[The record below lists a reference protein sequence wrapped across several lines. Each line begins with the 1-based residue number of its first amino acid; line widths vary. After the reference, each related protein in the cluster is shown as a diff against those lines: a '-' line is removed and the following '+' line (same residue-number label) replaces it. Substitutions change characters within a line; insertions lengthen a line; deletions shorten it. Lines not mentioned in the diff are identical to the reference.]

1 MIIKIDENKYTPEL
15 VFDNAGL
22 KVYKY
27 NKPFFVY
34 SRSDRIVDV
43 TATRCIKEDGERLYK
58 TPCAYLM
65 WLSQPLIYKIN
76 QIIDEQLSVDERTSS
91 HRYIDS
97 GWDELRI
104 SSNYETRITEAIKEI
119 TGYDINGIFR
129 GCFFNAR
136 VVNCKNERD
145 YYKNTKL
152 FLQRKDWV
160 ELTNATAKERRH
172 EEEVNKQILVDTLFG
187 ANIDELCKK
196 HKLTSDKG
204 HSTISFSWG
213 ANGAVDMIKKY
224 IEEYVAPEL
233 ESMGLEF
240 EFNPEFERRFRLS
253 YATVIKNIKL
263 KEK

>member
-1 MIIKIDENKYTPEL
+1 MKINLDEHKYTPEL

-65 WLSQPLIYKIN
+65 WLSPQLKDKIN
-76 QIIDEQLSVDERTSS
+76 QMINETLNTDERTFN
-91 HRYIDS
+91 HRYIET

-104 SSNYETRITEAIKEI
+104 NTNYEKNITKAIKEI
-119 TGYDINGIFR
+119 TGYDIDGIFR
-129 GCFFNAR
+129 SWCFNAR
-136 VVNCKNERD
+136 VVNYKNEHTYYRD
-145 YYKNTKL
+145 TKL
-152 FLQRKDWV
+152 FLQRKDFV
-160 ELTNATAKERRH
+160 ELKNTTAKEKRH
-172 EEEVNKQILVDTLFG
+172 EEEVNKQMLLDTLFG

-196 HKLTSDKG
+196 HKLTSNKG

-224 IEEYVAPEL
+224 IAEYVAPEL

-253 YATVIKNIKL
+253 YATIIKNIKL

>member
-1 MIIKIDENKYTPEL
+1 MKLNIDEHKYQPEL

-34 SRSDRIVDV
+34 TRSVRIVDV
-43 TATRCIKEDGERLYK
+43 TATRCLKEDGEQLYK

-65 WLSQPLIYKIN
+65 WLSQRLIDKIN
-76 QIIDEQLSVDERTSS
+76 QRINEKLSTDERTFN
-91 HRYIDS
+91 HRYIES

-104 SSNYETRITEAIKEI
+104 NSNYETNITEAIKEI
-119 TGYDINGIFR
+119 TGYSIDGIFR
-129 GCFFNAR
+129 SWCFNGR
-136 VVNCKNERD
+136 VVNYKNERD

-152 FLQRKDWV
+152 FLQRKDFV
-160 ELTNATAKERRH
+160 ELKNTTAKERRH
-172 EEEVNKQILVDTLFG
+172 EEEVNKQILLDTLFG